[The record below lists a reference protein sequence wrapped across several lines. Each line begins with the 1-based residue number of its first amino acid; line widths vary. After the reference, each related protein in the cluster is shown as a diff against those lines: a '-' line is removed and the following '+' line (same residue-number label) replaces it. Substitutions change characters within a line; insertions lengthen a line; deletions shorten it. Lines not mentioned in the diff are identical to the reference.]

1 MTREGL
7 TRRDVL
13 KLAGVGGVAAAVLS
27 GCGPLAKHVRRHP
40 YHDMPEYAL
49 PGKSVYFATTC
60 RECPAGC
67 GLVVRTVEGRAIKI
81 EGNPNHPVNR
91 GATCARGQAALEGL
105 YNPDRARGPKQ
116 RGGREISW
124 DQAVDA
130 VAAAL
135 QETPPEGIA
144 FLLGLAP
151 DHLAELVYEITQ
163 ALGAPPP
170 LRFGGLA
177 MMEARETLT
186 QAAEAVF
193 GQKALPTFDIAR
205 ADLVISFGANFM
217 ETWLSPVAYAKAYG
231 AMRQGHPGRRG
242 VLVQVEPR
250 MSMTASNADLW
261 LPAKPGTEGL
271 VALALGRLM
280 AEVAGVEAP
289 APFADVDPAQV
300 AEQAEVP
307 LAKLEKVARYAVEKS
322 ESVVA
327 IPGGVVLGYDNGADI
342 ARAVLALNALMGD
355 LGKAS
360 RVFFTPPAG
369 GQAPLPPASF
379 QDVRSLVDRMKA
391 GKVQVLFI
399 HGVNP
404 VYELPEA
411 LGFADAL
418 LKVPLVISFSSFDD
432 ETARYATYHLPD
444 HTFLE
449 SWGYQR
455 VQVGADREVL
465 SAFQPVVVPVFDTR
479 ATADVLLAAV
489 QKVGGALA
497 EAVPYKNEV
506 EFIQKKVADFRGRND
521 GIYQASNPKL
531 FWAFFLQHGGWWTKE
546 ATAEPVQGKVV
557 KVGTDK
563 ARFSQGD
570 LHLVVYPHPLLGDGS
585 QANYPWL
592 QETPDPMTTVMWNTW
607 VEINP
612 MTAAKLGLE
621 NDDVVRIVS
630 PYGAIEAVVYLYPGI
645 RPDTIAVPMGQGH
658 TALGRWA
665 KDRGA
670 NPVAL
675 LGAGTNAAGDAAFA
689 GVRVR
694 VYKTGR
700 RHQLARKEN
709 VVGVYGDGRRI
720 PVTKHEAEAATSK
733 HQE

>member
-7 TRRDVL
+7 SRRDVL
-13 KLAGVGGVAAAVLS
+13 KLAGVGGAAAAVLS
-27 GCGPLAKHVRRHP
+27 GCGPLARHVRRRP
-40 YHDMPEYAL
+40 YPDMPEYAL
-49 PGKSVYFATTC
+49 PGESVYFATTC
-60 RECPAGC
+60 RECAAGC
-67 GLVVRTVEGRAIKI
+67 GLIVRTVEGRAVKI
-81 EGNPNHPVNR
+81 EGNPRHPVNR

-105 YNPDRARGPKQ
+105 YNPDRARGPKR

-124 DQAVDA
+124 DEAIEVVADA
-130 VAAAL
+130 L
-135 QETPPEGIA
+135 RNTPPESIA

-151 DHLAELVYEITQ
+151 DHLAELVHEITQ

-177 MMEARETLT
+177 MMEARETLAR
-186 QAAEAVF
+186 AAEAVF
-193 GQKALPTFDIAR
+193 GQKALPTFDIAQ
-205 ADLVISFGANFM
+205 ADLVISFGANFL
-217 ETWLSPVAYAKAYG
+217 ETWLSPVAYARAYG

-261 LPAKPGTEGL
+261 LPARPGTEGL

-280 AEVAGVEAP
+280 AQVAGVEAP
-289 APFADVDPAQV
+289 APFAGVDPAQV

-307 LAKLEKVARYAVEKS
+307 LAKLEKVARYAVEKAQ
-322 ESVVA
+322 SVVA
-327 IPGGVVLGYDNGADI
+327 IPGGVALGYDNGADI
-342 ARAVLALNALMGD
+342 ARAVLALNALMTD
-355 LGKAS
+355 LGKSS

-369 GQAPLPPASF
+369 GQAPLPPATF
-379 QDVRSLVDRMKA
+379 RDIQNLVDRMNA
-391 GKVQVLFI
+391 GKVRALFI

-404 VYELPEA
+404 VYELPKA

-418 LKVPLVISFSSFDD
+418 LKVPLVISFSPFDD
-432 ETARYATYHLPD
+432 ETARYAHYHLPD

-465 SAFQPVVVPVFDTR
+465 SGFQPVVVPVFDTR
-479 ATADVLLAAV
+479 ATTDVLLAAV
-489 QKVGGALA
+489 HQVGGALA
-497 EAVPYKNEV
+497 GAVPYKNEV
-506 EFIQKKVADFRGRND
+506 EFIQKKVADFQTRQD
-521 GIYQASNPKL
+521 GIYAAANPKL
-531 FWAFFLQHGGWWTKE
+531 FWALFLQHGGWWTRE
-546 ATAEPVQGKVV
+546 ATAEPAQGKVV
-557 KVGTDK
+557 EVGTDK
-563 ARFSQGD
+563 AHFSQGD
-570 LHLVVYPHPLLGDGS
+570 LHLVVYPHPVLGDGS

-592 QETPDPMTTVMWNTW
+592 QETPDPTTTVMWNTW

-675 LGAGTNAAGDAAFA
+675 LGAGTNAAGDATFA

-720 PVTKHEAEAATSK
+720 PVTKQEAEAATSK